1 MPIAVTVREEETPEE
16 EIPVMEITETA
27 VTPVTMEMPTIMAIT
42 VIITVTETVTITVT
56 VTVTVTE
63 TVIVTLT
70 VTAVIK
76 VATSSNLP
84 VLTHGTG
91 VEAEA
96 ISATQIRGRE
106 ASTGIRI
113 IPGKVTRHLQTRI

>member
-1 MPIAVTVREEETPEE
+1 VPIAVTVLEEETPEE

-56 VTVTVTE
+56 VTVTE
-63 TVIVTLT
+63 TVTVTLT

-96 ISATQIRGRE
+96 ISATQTRGRE

>member
-56 VTVTVTE
+56 VTVTE

-96 ISATQIRGRE
+96 ISAAQIRGRE